1 MLRIG
6 PSTHQS
12 PANRSSRR
20 PTGPACRILEAA
32 HAVFATE
39 GLDVPMREIARRAGV
54 GPATLYRRFPTKEAL
69 VAEAFAEQINRCSA
83 IVDEGLAMTDP
94 WEGFRHVI
102 DQVCDLH
109 ARDRGFTT
117 AFLGV
122 YPQEMDFAAT
132 KQRSVVTLGQ
142 LLQRAKAA
150 GVVRPDIVVDDLI
163 LMIMAHRGIC
173 AATPVAA
180 VAASRRFAQLFL
192 RSARTEA

>member
-1 MLRIG
+1 MTTQLTRLR
-6 PSTHQS
+6 SD
-12 PANRSSRR
+12 ARDNRE
-20 PTGPACRILEAA
+20 RILEAA

-69 VAEAFAEQINRCSA
+69 IAEAFAEQINRCSA
-83 IVDEGLAMTDP
+83 VVDEGLAMTDP

-102 DQVCDLH
+102 EQVCDLH
-109 ARDRGFTT
+109 ARDRGFTM
-117 AFLGV
+117 AFMGD
-122 YPQEMDFAAT
+122 YPQELDFAAT
-132 KQRSVVTLGQ
+132 KRRSVVALGQ

-150 GVVRPDIVVDDLI
+150 GVVRPDIVVNDLI

-192 RSARTEA
+192 RSARAEP